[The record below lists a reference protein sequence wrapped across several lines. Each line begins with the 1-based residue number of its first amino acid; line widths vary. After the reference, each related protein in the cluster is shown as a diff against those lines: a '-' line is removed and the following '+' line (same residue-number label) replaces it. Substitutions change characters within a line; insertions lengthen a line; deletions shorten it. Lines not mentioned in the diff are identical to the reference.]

1 MWEIYAYQDAD
12 TLAGVFNA
20 VAAIAGAPDFLGE
33 IATCAI
39 CGFIAAF
46 AAYAFAPHKLIGW
59 QWLASATLVLSV
71 LFVPRVEVG
80 IIDKTGGG
88 AERVVANIPLGLAA
102 TASISSTLGNV
113 TATLFETAFQAIPGS
128 AGLPPEL
135 AYQKNG
141 LMFGNR
147 LIRKTSQVV
156 FMEPRFRTDL
166 INFIGNCT
174 MYDLADGTV
183 APADFAN
190 SGNAWPLMATPNPA
204 RFSTSTD
211 ASGVTQIMPCT
222 DVYKTLDKAMPVQI
236 KRIHDSLA
244 MELNPTLSPTVVAS
258 VLAGQI
264 EQTYIKT
271 QIADAAANAADIVR
285 QNALINAI
293 NDTSL
298 MIGQKLNDAPAM
310 MLAVGRA
317 QAIAQTN
324 ASWINS
330 GKVAEEGLPV
340 IRNVIEALVYALF
353 PVFILLLLLTSGR
366 DTVMALKSYFAILIF
381 IQLWPVLYAILNYL
395 ATIYA
400 AKELA
405 AAADV
410 GGGLKALSL
419 NTSNAIYSNAI
430 SSEAVVGYLTAS
442 IPFIAWYAMKRM
454 ENFGMAVL
462 SGWSTLQSTLT
473 ADTGSAAVGNTG
485 MGNVTMD
492 QMSLTP
498 MRSSPYFRSRQDDI
512 TGNFVTSNINTGLTA
527 VRALM
532 NEGPASQQIVVGLS
546 KNEVIEA
553 QKSVTAAKAEVVASS
568 HDRATAIADVIS
580 AAHSVGR
587 GTNLSEGSNRSET
600 SGTGQ
605 RASELQQ
612 IAENI
617 SRQTGASI
625 RQVTEVALGGSL
637 RAGTGDSPIGVQG
650 ALKAQTGHSATIDQ
664 LNQRVKNALS
674 SQDISRFRDFAES
687 ISKDS
692 RTLSSVFTDSH
703 DANEHSKRIATTTAR
718 VERAEANLRS
728 EEAFAERVTSMY
740 SRGETISVDVAK
752 DPKHAAFFAEL
763 LRTPNLGKGAMLRR
777 LSSYLGS
784 EALPPTK
791 IAPGN
796 VPRSFGDVQ
805 DQHEVNAAQ
814 VRSEE
819 VHLNRDGQ
827 PQNIH
832 PNAFR
837 PSSSS
842 TAAPQQ
848 QVEKEVRTQQ
858 DAVSKELHA
867 QQSAIRTT
875 TEKENDDVTQRH
887 HNFNQSN
894 GIEIGPD
901 GQPHAAKGKSLISKV
916 YKNMEN
922 SRDPIS
928 DAIGDGIKS
937 LANKFKRGPEKK

>member
-59 QWLASATLVLSV
+59 QWLASTTLVLSV

-102 TASISSTLGNV
+102 TASISSTVGNV

-147 LIRKTSQVV
+147 VIRKTSQVV

-190 SGNAWPLMATPNPA
+190 SSNAWPLMATPNPA

-222 DVYKTLDKAMPVQI
+222 DVYKALDRAMPVQI

-258 VLAGQI
+258 VFAGQI

-498 MRSSPYFRSRQDDI
+498 IRSSAYFRARQDDV
-512 TGNFVTSNINTGLTA
+512 TGNMLTTQLNSGLTA
-527 VRALM
+527 IRALA
-532 NEGPASQQIVVGLS
+532 NEGPVSRLVQIGVTNQHVIDASRSL
-546 KNEVIEA
+546 A
-553 QKSVTAAKAEVVASS
+553 AAKSESVSAQTERASVVA
-568 HDRATAIADVIS
+568 DLIS
-580 AAHSVGR
+580 QAHSSGHGAQQSEAS
-587 GTNLSEGSNRSET
+587 GTNHT
-600 SGTGQ
+600 STTGQ
-605 RASELQQ
+605 RIGELME
-612 IAENI
+612 IAANVAH
-617 SRQTGASI
+617 QTGATV

-637 RAGTGDSPIGVQG
+637 
-650 ALKAQTGHSATIDQ
+650 KAAVGPGQTGSGRAIKTPFGAQGTLDAMTGHAASIDT
-664 LNQRVKNALS
+664 LDQRIRNALS
-674 SQDISRFRDFAES
+674 RTDTSKFKEFSDGITQEARNATS
-687 ISKDS
+687 IFSDT
-692 RTLSSVFTDSH
+692 RE
-703 DANEHSKRIATTTAR
+703 ANEFSRRLAHATSR
-718 VERAEANLRS
+718 LQRAEANLHDQES
-728 EEAFAERVTSMY
+728 YSERVASLY
-740 SRGETISVDVAK
+740 SRGETITVDLAK
-752 DPKHAAFFAEL
+752 EPINSPFFAEFIKQSESGAAR
-763 LRTPNLGKGAMLRR
+763 RTME
-777 LSSYLGS
+777 SYLGNHAFS
-784 EALPPTK
+784 PTSVNSTSRLPQ
-791 IAPGN
+791 
-796 VPRSFGDVQ
+796 SFYDVQ
-805 DQHEVNAAQ
+805 S
-814 VRSEE
+814 RSAKER
-819 VHLNRDGQ
+819 N
-827 PQNIH
+827 NIH
-832 PNAFR
+832 VPGQTGDANSY
-837 PSSSS
+837 PSFLTGATHFSN
-842 TAAPQQ
+842 
-848 QVEKEVRTQQ
+848 K
-858 DAVSKELHA
+858 DALE
-867 QQSAIRTT
+867 IRTKEMQNHIQQLGEGHRDEVTRQSQT
-875 TEKENDDVTQRH
+875 TSEQVDKDHDSFDHTA
-887 HNFNQSN
+887 
-894 GIEIGPD
+894 GIEHDAD
-901 GQPHAAKGKSLISKV
+901 GAPHPAKGRSLVGKV

-922 SRDPIS
+922 TRDPIS
-928 DAIGDGIKS
+928 DGIRDVAKK
-937 LANKFKRGPEKK
+937 LAEKFTKK